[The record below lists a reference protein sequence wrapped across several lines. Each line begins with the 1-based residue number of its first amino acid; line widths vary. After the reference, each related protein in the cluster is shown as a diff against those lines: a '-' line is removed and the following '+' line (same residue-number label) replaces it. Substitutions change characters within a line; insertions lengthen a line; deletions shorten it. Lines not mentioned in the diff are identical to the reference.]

1 MRLSIVTTLYRSAP
15 TINEFCRR
23 ALLAAESISQDI
35 ELIMV
40 NDGSPD
46 ESLALALDL
55 HRADPRL
62 VVVDLSRNF
71 GHHRALMTG
80 LAHATGDLVF
90 LIDSDLEEEPEL
102 LGRFHERLAQADCDV
117 VYGVQQ
123 VRRGH
128 WFERATGEAF
138 FWLVNAMSDQPI
150 PRNVV
155 IARLMTRNYV
165 CALLQHQEREFLIG
179 NLFQLAGFRQVGL
192 PVRKLSTS
200 PTTYSLGMRLAMA
213 VKHLTTTSI
222 RLLYVVLYG
231 GIGIFVL
238 SLFAILYYLIRYF
251 HSGIGVDG
259 FTSLIIS
266 IWFFGGLSTLT
277 LGIIGIYVADILMET
292 KRRPYAL
299 VRQVHRA
306 GTVPTSTVKIVDGP
320 AGEGWIDSSRS
331 NVQ

>member
-1 MRLSIVTTLYRSAP
+1 MTTLYRSAQS
-15 TINEFCRR
+15 INEFCRR
-23 ALLAAESISQDI
+23 ALLAAEKFGHDV

-55 HRADPRL
+55 QRADARL

-71 GHHRALMTG
+71 GHHRALMVG
-80 LAHATGDLVF
+80 LAHARGDLVF

-102 LGRFHERLAQADCDV
+102 LDLFHERFAQGDCDV
-117 VYGVQQ
+117 VYGVQP

-128 WFERATGEAF
+128 WLERASGEAF

-155 IARLMTRNYV
+155 IARLMTQDYV
-165 CALLQHQEREFLIG
+165 RALLLHQESEFLIG
-179 NLFQLAGFRQVGL
+179 NLFQLTGFRQIAL
-192 PVRKLSTS
+192 PIQKLSLS
-200 PTTYSLGMRLAMA
+200 PTTYSLGMRIGMA
-213 VKHLTTTSI
+213 VKHLTTTSTK
-222 RLLYVVLYG
+222 LLYLVLYG
-231 GIGIFVL
+231 GIAIFIV
-238 SLFAILYYLIRYF
+238 SLFAIAYYLIRYF

-266 IWFFGGLSTLT
+266 IWFFGGLITLI
-277 LGIIGIYVADILMET
+277 LGVIGIYIADILMES

-299 VRQVHRA
+299 VRRVYRSRTA
-306 GTVPTSTVKIVDGP
+306 SIAAASIIDVSTK
-320 AGEGWIDSSRS
+320 EGWIEAGGS
-331 NVQ
+331 NLR